1 MPSRG
6 PAPWTW
12 RTSVAGAWTWHRTA
26 SRTTSSSSRLI
37 SSKITETSSPTAS
50 RTASHETREA
60 TAPCWPSTSTRRRW
74 RNRCARS
81 AGTSCWR
88 QRWQARRCRSRW
100 QSTALQTCC
109 RSPARGW
116 GTNQRRQIRH
126 GRLRR
131 IVYLRPKSEN
141 HDAQTRSG
149 QRWVNSDKRRRVIS
163 RERRSNLPVLTI
175 VGHARVEGQS
185 FDLPISLACK
195 RPANYTS

>member
-1 MPSRG
+1 MSSRR
-6 PAPWTW
+6 PVDRTW
-12 RTSVAGAWTWHRTA
+12 RDSLAGTPTCRCTA

-37 SSKITETSSPTAS
+37 SSRITETSSPTTS

-60 TAPCWPSTSTRRRW
+60 AAPCWPSTSTRRRW

-131 IVYLRPKSEN
+131 IVNLRPKSEN

-163 RERRSNLPVLTI
+163 GERRSTWLSGRWACRRGT
-175 VGHARVEGQS
+175 RS
-185 FDLPISLACK
+185 SISW
-195 RPANYTS
+195 RPWRQA